1 MITVILQHCSP
12 GAQRGQWGPRGRR
25 PCQTS
30 KLPNFQNH
38 HAGQFAFHVLV
49 WPPRSE
55 MFSELCCTYIDI
67 ITVLTVSERNDVGHP
82 QPGYQLCPSDVLT
95 SVNLTSPSL
104 LRSAASL
111 FKYSAHS
118 FLLFSGLMKKIPTQG
133 TKMRAA
139 TNGNDVHWLPFLST
153 IAEHTIGPI
162 QAIQDMV
169 SDVQIG
175 KAEMVECALKQGR
188 RETV

>member
-1 MITVILQHCSP
+1 MTLQHCSTAALGHSGHSGGGGDVVP
-12 GAQRGQWGPRGRR
+12 
-25 PCQTS
+25 S
-30 KLPNFQNH
+30 KLPKPSCWPICVSCTSM
-38 HAGQFAFHVLV
+38 APP
-49 WPPRSE
+49 PPRSE

-162 QAIQDMV
+162 QAI
-169 SDVQIG
+169 
-175 KAEMVECALKQGR
+175 
-188 RETV
+188 